1 MNKKLILKIYNMSF
15 SKLFQKT
22 GLLLLTSILS
32 LSFISCEQIESEAL
46 ESDIVAADM
55 HGSWYVEFLSEGE
68 DIFGLE
74 YQLINTYNTSEN
86 DGSSMWIDDKSHT
99 WDFKVNCPINASSK
113 TFSGEALYSN
123 VDGYEVDVTIT
134 NGKISEGGTTS
145 LGGYT
150 ADQISFDAEFSDDA
164 GTVYQVIG
172 YRHAGYIEDV
182 P

>member
-1 MNKKLILKIYNMSF
+1 MSF

-32 LSFISCEQIESEAL
+32 LSFISCEQTESEAL

-68 DIFGLE
+68 DIYSLG

-86 DGSSMWIDDKSHT
+86 DGSSMWINDNEHT
-99 WDFKVNCPINASSK
+99 WTFNVNCPINASSK

-123 VDGYEVDVTIT
+123 VDDYEVDVTIT
-134 NGKISEGGTTS
+134 NGKITEGGTTS
-145 LGGYT
+145 LGGYS

-164 GTVYQVIG
+164 GTVFQVIG
-172 YRHAGYIEDV
+172 YRHVGYIEDV